1 MGSLNVCRLGNG
13 VFDKFPRL
21 ADTTTLVDIPTPLGS
36 LTRLK
41 RRSVNNLLECY
52 GPSHLIL
59 ILYGRRHPSSTTDS
73 TLIM

>member
-21 ADTTTLVDIPTPLGS
+21 GDTTMLADIPTPLGS

-41 RRSVNNLLECY
+41 RRSMNNLLECY
-52 GPSHLIL
+52 MDPLTRL
-59 ILYGRRHPSSTTDS
+59 
-73 TLIM
+73 